1 MKKLG
6 SYRNGNYDVTIYDDG
21 TKVRRT
27 EEDDF
32 IPEFPENIDV
42 KITDNCQIGCQFCFV
57 EDTEISTDAKT
68 KKIQDIGVG
77 DVVQSYNEITN
88 QFELRKVIQTHKRP
102 YSGKL
107 ITIELEDGNVIKCT
121 PNHKIYTTNRGWIT
135 ADSISENDDIKV
147 YK

>member
-6 SYRNGNYDVTIYDDG
+6 TYKNGNYIVTMFDDG
-21 TKVRRT
+21 TKIRQT
-27 EEDDF
+27 KYDDF
-32 IPEFPENIDV
+32 IPAFPENIDV
-42 KITDNCQIGCQFCFV
+42 KLTDKCSIGCPFCFV
-57 EDTEISTDAKT
+57 EDTEISIDAKT
-68 KKIQDIGVG
+68 KKIQDISVG
-77 DVVQSYNEITN
+77 DIVQSYNEVTN
-88 QFELRKVIQTHKRP
+88 QFELHKVIQTYKRP